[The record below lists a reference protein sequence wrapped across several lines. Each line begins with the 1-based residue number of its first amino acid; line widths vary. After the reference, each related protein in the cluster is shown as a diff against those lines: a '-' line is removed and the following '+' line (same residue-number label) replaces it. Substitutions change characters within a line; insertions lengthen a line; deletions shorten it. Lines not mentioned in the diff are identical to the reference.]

1 MGAPAIYHGP
11 PRRRFSTQPI
21 SLKVNLTFEMTYL
34 VFARMVLFIFGMVYL
49 VFEMVYWDR

>member
-49 VFEMVYWDR
+49 VYEGI